1 MSKTARFMHVVRD
14 DDIRQ
19 LLWVDEDGNHL
30 VTSSTSEKGE
40 TRANETML
48 FHADEH
54 GDIWQAE
61 EIAVLRG
68 IGNHGKVLQAAG
80 YKPDWEPSNYE
91 EERR

>member
-1 MSKTARFMHVVRD
+1 MSKLARLLHVVRD

-40 TRANETML
+40 TRLRETML
-48 FHADEH
+48 FSANESGEIFD
-54 GDIWQAE
+54 AE
-61 EIAVLRG
+61 EIAVLNG

>member
-1 MSKTARFMHVVRD
+1 MSETTRFMHVVRD

-19 LLWVDEDGNHL
+19 LLWVDEDGNYL

-40 TRANETML
+40 TRLNETMI

-61 EIAVLRG
+61 EIAAQAG

-80 YKPDWEPSNYE
+80 YKPHWEVCE
-91 EERR
+91 

>member
-1 MSKTARFMHVVRD
+1 MSKLARLLHVVRD

-40 TRANETML
+40 TRLNETML

-54 GDIWQAE
+54 GEIWQAE
-61 EIAVLRG
+61 EIATQAG

-80 YKPDWEPSNYE
+80 YKPHWEVCE
-91 EERR
+91 

>member
-1 MSKTARFMHVVRD
+1 MIKAARFLRVVRD

-40 TRANETML
+40 TRLNETML

-54 GDIWQAE
+54 GDIGQAHD
-61 EIAVLRG
+61 IVGVIG

-80 YKPDWEPSNYE
+80 YKPDWETRSNE
-91 EERR
+91 

>member
-1 MSKTARFMHVVRD
+1 MSKLARLLHVVRD

-40 TRANETML
+40 TRLNETML

-54 GDIWQAE
+54 GGIWQAE
-61 EIAVLRG
+61 EIAALSG
-68 IGNHGKVLQAAG
+68 IGNHGKVLHKAG
-80 YKPDWEPSNYE
+80 YKPHWEVCE
-91 EERR
+91 

>member
-1 MSKTARFMHVVRD
+1 MSKLARLLHVVRD

-19 LLWVDEDGNHL
+19 LLWVDEDGNYL

-40 TRANETML
+40 TRLNETMI

-61 EIAVLRG
+61 EIAALNG
-68 IGNHGKVLQAAG
+68 IGKHGKVLQAAG
-80 YKPDWEPSNYE
+80 YKPHWEVCE
-91 EERR
+91 

>member
-1 MSKTARFMHVVRD
+1 MNKTVRFMHVVRD

-19 LLWVDEDGNHL
+19 LLWVDEDENHL

-40 TRANETML
+40 TRLNETML

-61 EIAVLRG
+61 EIAALTG

-80 YKPDWEPSNYE
+80 YKPDWETRSNE
-91 EERR
+91 

>member
-1 MSKTARFMHVVRD
+1 MIKAARFLRVVRD

-19 LLWVDEDGNHL
+19 RLWVDEDGNHL

-40 TRANETML
+40 TRLNETML
-48 FHADEH
+48 FYSDEH
-54 GDIWQAE
+54 GDIWQADG
-61 EIAVLRG
+61 IAVVNG

>member
-1 MSKTARFMHVVRD
+1 MNKTVRFMHVVRD

-40 TRANETML
+40 TRLNETML

-54 GDIWQAE
+54 GEIWQAE
-61 EIAVLRG
+61 DIAAQSG

-80 YKPDWEPSNYE
+80 YKPHWEVCE
-91 EERR
+91 

>member
-1 MSKTARFMHVVRD
+1 MSTTARFIRVVRD

-19 LLWVDEDGNHL
+19 LLWVGEDGKYL

-54 GDIWQAE
+54 GDIGQADG
-61 EIAVLRG
+61 IVGMTG
-68 IGNHGKVLQAAG
+68 IGNHVKVMQAAG
-80 YKPDWEPSNYE
+80 YATDWGKHQ
-91 EERR
+91 

>member
-1 MSKTARFMHVVRD
+1 MSKLARLLHVVRD

-40 TRANETML
+40 TRLNETML
-48 FHADEH
+48 FDADEH

-61 EIAVLRG
+61 GIAALSG
-68 IGNHGKVLQAAG
+68 IGNHGKVLHKAG
-80 YKPDWEPSNYE
+80 YKPHWEVCE
-91 EERR
+91 

>member
-30 VTSSTSEKGE
+30 VTSSTSEMGE
-40 TRANETML
+40 TRTNETML
-48 FHADEH
+48 FHADAH
-54 GDIWQAE
+54 GDIWNAE
-61 EIAVLRG
+61 EIAALSG

-80 YKPDWEPSNYE
+80 YKPHWEVCE
-91 EERR
+91 

>member
-1 MSKTARFMHVVRD
+1 MNKTVRFMHVVRD

-19 LLWVDEDGNHL
+19 LLWVDEDGNYL

-48 FHADEH
+48 FRADEQ
-54 GDIWQAE
+54 GVIWFAE
-61 EIAVLRG
+61 EIAAIKG

-80 YKPDWEPSNYE
+80 YKPDWETQSNE
-91 EERR
+91 

>member
-40 TRANETML
+40 KRANETML

-54 GDIWQAE
+54 GDIGQWEGIVA
-61 EIAVLRG
+61 LTG
-68 IGNHGKVLQAAG
+68 IGNHEKVLQAAG
-80 YKPDWEPSNYE
+80 YKPDWETQNNA
-91 EERR
+91 

>member
-1 MSKTARFMHVVRD
+1 MSKPVRFMHVVRD

-19 LLWVDEDGNHL
+19 LLWVDEDGNYL

-54 GDIWQAE
+54 GDIGQADG
-61 EIAVLRG
+61 IAGLIG
-68 IGNHGKVLQAAG
+68 IGNHERVLQEAG
-80 YKPDWEPSNYE
+80 YKPYWGGNQ
-91 EERR
+91 

>member
-1 MSKTARFMHVVRD
+1 MSKLARLLHVVRD

-19 LLWVDEDGNHL
+19 LLWVDEDGTHL

-40 TRANETML
+40 TRLNETML

-61 EIAVLRG
+61 EIAALSG
-68 IGNHGKVLQAAG
+68 IGNHGKVLHKAG
-80 YKPDWEPSNYE
+80 YKPHWEVCE
-91 EERR
+91 

>member
-1 MSKTARFMHVVRD
+1 MSKSVCFMNVVRD

-30 VTSSTSEKGE
+30 VTSSTSEMGE

-54 GDIWQAE
+54 GDIGQADG
-61 EIAVLRG
+61 IVGMIG

-80 YKPDWEPSNYE
+80 YKPDWETRSNE
-91 EERR
+91 

>member
-1 MSKTARFMHVVRD
+1 MRD

-40 TRANETML
+40 TRLNETML

-54 GDIWQAE
+54 GEIWQAE
-61 EIAVLRG
+61 EIAAQAG

-80 YKPDWEPSNYE
+80 YKPDWETRSNE
-91 EERR
+91 

>member
-1 MSKTARFMHVVRD
+1 MSKLARLLHVVRD

-40 TRANETML
+40 TRLNETML

-54 GDIWQAE
+54 GEIWQAE
-61 EIAVLRG
+61 EIAAQAG

-80 YKPDWEPSNYE
+80 YKPDWETRSNE
-91 EERR
+91 

>member
-1 MSKTARFMHVVRD
+1 MSKLARLLHVVRD

-30 VTSSTSEKGE
+30 VTSSTSEMGE

-54 GDIWQAE
+54 GNIFDAE
-61 EIAVLRG
+61 EIARSSG
-68 IGNHGKVLQAAG
+68 IGNHGKVLQIAG
-80 YKPDWEPSNYE
+80 YKPHWEVCE
-91 EERR
+91 

>member
-1 MSKTARFMHVVRD
+1 MSKLARLLHVVRD

-40 TRANETML
+40 TRLNETML

-54 GDIWQAE
+54 GEIWQAE
-61 EIAVLRG
+61 EIAAQAG
-68 IGNHGKVLQAAG
+68 IGNHVKVLQAAG
-80 YKPDWEPSNYE
+80 YKPDWDTRSNE
-91 EERR
+91 

>member
-1 MSKTARFMHVVRD
+1 MSEKTARFLHVVRD

-40 TRANETML
+40 TRLNETML

-54 GDIWQAE
+54 GDIWQADG
-61 EIAVLRG
+61 IAVLNG
-68 IGNHGKVLQAAG
+68 IGNHEKVLHLAG
-80 YKPDWEPSNYE
+80 YKPDWETRSNE
-91 EERR
+91 

>member
-1 MSKTARFMHVVRD
+1 MSKLARLLHVVRD

-40 TRANETML
+40 TRLNETML

-54 GDIWQAE
+54 GDIWQTE
-61 EIAVLRG
+61 EIAALNG
-68 IGNHGKVLQAAG
+68 IGNHVKVLQAAG
-80 YKPDWEPSNYE
+80 YKPHWEVCE
-91 EERR
+91 

>member
-40 TRANETML
+40 KRANETML
-48 FHADEH
+48 FHADRH
-54 GDIWQAE
+54 GDIGQSDGIE
-61 EIAVLRG
+61 AVIG
-68 IGNHGKVLQAAG
+68 IGNHGKLLQAAG
-80 YKPDWEPSNYE
+80 YKPDWETQNNE
-91 EERR
+91 